1 MSWKIERSYTEF
13 RMGFAALI
21 FLHGLGALLDGIFG
35 LLIRL
40 CWLTAIL
47 ITTLGVKRTIESVRT
62 RTTKILLIFAVVI
75 CFLLVSAVCLLLFP
89 NNLVST
95 TTSPLDP
102 RPLVDL
108 GSAIVWL
115 TISLDVWAM
124 VEFTRS
130 ESGGA
135 GRMMLIL
142 FLPIV
147 GATYFLISNRRVTH
161 SVPTADTRDK

>member
-1 MSWKIERSYTEF
+1 
-13 RMGFAALI
+13 MGFAELI
-21 FLHGLGALLDGIFG
+21 LLHGLGVLLDEVFG

-47 ITTLGVKRTIESVRT
+47 ITTLGVKTTIESVRAT
-62 RTTKILLIFAVVI
+62 TTKILLIFGALL
-75 CFLLVSAVCLLLFP
+75 CFLLVSAVCLLVFP

-102 RPLVDL
+102 RPLVDPA
-108 GSAIVWL
+108 SAIVWL
-115 TISLDVWAM
+115 TISLDIWAM
-124 VEFTRS
+124 VKLSRS
-130 ESGGA
+130 ESGSVS
-135 GRMMLIL
+135 MIMLVL

-147 GATYFLISNRRVTH
+147 GATYFLMSHRRVTQ

>member
-1 MSWKIERSYTEF
+1 MVIAE
-13 RMGFAALI
+13 LI
-21 FLHGLGALLDGIFG
+21 LLHGLGALLDGIFG

-47 ITTLGVKRTIESVRT
+47 ITTLGVKRTIESVRAP
-62 RTTKILLIFAVVI
+62 TTKIFLIFAALLS
-75 CFLLVSAVCLLLFP
+75 FLLVSTVCLLVFP

-115 TISLDVWAM
+115 TISLDIWAM
-124 VEFTRS
+124 VKISRS
-130 ESGGA
+130 ESGGVS
-135 GRMMLIL
+135 MIMLVL

-147 GATYFLISNRRVTH
+147 GATYFLMSNRRVTQ
-161 SVPTADTRDK
+161 SVQTEDARDK